1 MNIVDSCFRDSKIYK
16 NDIDDIVLVGGSSRI
31 PKVQELLLE
40 FFKGKD
46 LFMHINPDEPVAYD
60 AAVQA
65 ASFKNVPNLVLQ
77 DVTPLSLGISTYN
90 EDIMSVVVPRN
101 TSIPVKKTGRY
112 FTLHDNQC
120 IANFLVYE
128 GERPRATDN
137 NLLGSFGLR
146 CLPGPRGQPF
156 EVCFSIDENGIL
168 TVAAR
173 EISTGNMN
181 AITITNNKDR
191 LSMFD
196 IEKMTKEAVK
206 YHVEDMQF
214 LKRAKVMCAL
224 DSCVYNMKNALKKKD
239 VNLILSPQEIAKIN
253 NAITVAMD
261 LLDKYNRE
269 RNRCS

>member
-31 PKVQELLLE
+31 PKMQDLLLE

-101 TSIPVKKTGRY
+101 TSIPVKKTNGY
-112 FTLHDNQC
+112 TTLYDNQC
-120 IANFLVYE
+120 SVLIRVYE
-128 GERPRATDN
+128 GERARACDN
-137 NLLGSFGLR
+137 NLRGSFGIP
-146 CLPGPRGQPF
+146 CLPCPRGQPL

-168 TVAAR
+168 TV
-173 EISTGNMN
+173 T
-181 AITITNNKDR
+181 
-191 LSMFD
+191 
-196 IEKMTKEAVK
+196 
-206 YHVEDMQF
+206 
-214 LKRAKVMCAL
+214 AK
-224 DSCVYNMKNALKKKD
+224 
-239 VNLILSPQEIAKIN
+239 
-253 NAITVAMD
+253 
-261 LLDKYNRE
+261 
-269 RNRCS
+269 